1 MNPARLKINL
11 RRREKMARIFDVV
24 EYPNEMVGEIVHRFP
39 ETGAGDFR
47 IGSQVIVREAQN
59 VVFFRDGN
67 ALDVFGPGRHTIAT
81 ANIPLITQSV
91 QDILTGGKTVFTAEV
106 YYVSMRE
113 FANEKWGTPQPI
125 IVRNP
130 GMGLGVA
137 LLQGFGTYSFQVS
150 DPQLFV
156 TKVVGT
162 QGAYRTVEIE
172 ERLRTMLLSKLQDLL
187 GETTGKK
194 SVVELI
200 GLTEELGAGVR
211 AKAQDDFAAIGMTLK
226 SFYIGNLKPSDKSAQ
241 ELRDMGMLDMNV
253 YTQLQAAD
261 AMRDAANN
269 QSGGAGLTAGIG
281 AGMGIGNLMGQA
293 LQGGMQAQPQQ
304 QTAPSAGAANGGM
317 PDVMTP
323 AEAAAVLRVSEED
336 VIAAI
341 TAGDL
346 KAKKLGSAYRISKSS
361 LEEFLKS

>member
-1 MNPARLKINL
+1 
-11 RRREKMARIFDVV
+11 MARIFDVI
-24 EYPNEMVGEIVHRFP
+24 EYRNEMVDEIVHRFP
-39 ETGAGDFR
+39 DDSSIGDYR
-47 IGSQVIVREAQN
+47 LGSQVIVRDGQAA
-59 VVFFRDGN
+59 VFFRNGQ
-67 ALDVFGPGRHTIAT
+67 ALDVFGPGMHTIAT
-81 ANIPLITQSV
+81 ANIPKLI
-91 QDILTGGKTVFTAEV
+91 DFIGKAFNDRTPFPAEV
-106 YYVSMRE
+106 YFVSLKE
-113 FANEKWGTPQPI
+113 FANKKWGTPQPI

-156 TKVVGT
+156 TNIVGK
-162 QGAYRTVEIE
+162 QAIFRSSEIE
-172 ERLRTMLLSKLQDLL
+172 ERLRTMLLSKFQDLL
-187 GETTGKK
+187 GETGAKK
-194 SVVELI
+194 SVPELI

-211 AKAQDDFAAIGMTLK
+211 AKTQDDFTALGLTLK
-226 SFYIGNLKPSDKSAQ
+226 TFYIGNLKPSDKSAQ

-281 AGMGIGNLMGQA
+281 AGMGIGNIMGQA
-293 LQGGMQAQPQQ
+293 LQGGYQQPAQQ
-304 QTAPSAGAANGGM
+304 QPAQQAAANGAAAGGAM
-317 PDVMTP
+317 ADVMTP

-346 KAKKLGSAYRISKSS
+346 KAKKLGSAYRISKNA
-361 LEEFLKS
+361 LEEFLKD